1 MSFSS
6 EVKKEL
12 CGVPVVRECCA
23 RAEAYGAMLNG
34 SSFSHLGI
42 RLSTSEPEIA
52 GRIKLL
58 LIKAFSVECEP
69 AASGRKWQLVI
80 EGQESVSKIFDA
92 LGYDLKS
99 HVSYHINR
107 NVIEDECCMASY
119 LRGMFL
125 MSGTV
130 AGPGK
135 KSHLEIR
142 PSKKGLSGEETSLL
156 LDLGFSP
163 KSAKRENAYV
173 LYFKDSAS
181 IEALLNTIGATASAL
196 RLTEAKAEK
205 KLRNKVNRQ
214 VNCEAANLAKSANA
228 AARQTELIMKAIEA
242 HGETAFPETLMETV
256 RLRLEYPDDTLSELA
271 SKFDPPISKP
281 GLSHRLKKITE
292 LAESLTNQG

>member
-12 CGVPVVRECCA
+12 CGVPVVKECCA
-23 RAEAYGAMLNG
+23 RAEAYGALLNG
-34 SSFSHLGI
+34 SMFSHIGI

-52 GRIKLL
+52 LRIKLL
-58 LIKAFSVECEP
+58 LRKAFSVNCEP
-69 AASGRKWQLVI
+69 AASGQKWQLSI
-80 EGQESVSKIFDA
+80 ERQESIRKVFDA

-107 NVIEDECCMASY
+107 NVIEDECCMEAY

-156 LDLGFSP
+156 LDSGFFP

-173 LYFKDSAS
+173 LYFKDSSS
-181 IEALLNTIGATASAL
+181 IEAFLKKIGATASVL

-205 KLRNKVNRQ
+205 RLRNKVNRQ

-228 AARQTELIMKAIEA
+228 AARQTALIMKAIESR
-242 HGETAFPETLMETV
+242 GETAFPENLIETV
-256 RLRLEYPDDTLSELA
+256 RMRLEYPDDTLSELA

-292 LAESLTNQG
+292 LAESLTN